1 MPVGDTMGKL
11 FTALLA
17 IIVLSVLFAVIS
29 AGCIRHNITSPVTP
43 AATVHATKTLTVIIP
58 QATATITRT
67 FTSLPT
73 PTITST
79 LCLPAFSWGASG
91 TGNGQFGT
99 IMSIAANP
107 AGDCYVLEKTRVQK
121 FKQDGTY
128 ITQWGSHGSA
138 PGQFDWANGIA
149 VGGSG
154 NVYVL
159 EANNHRVQ
167 KFDPDGNYLTN
178 WPCGSAKSIAVDGAD
193 NAYVV
198 TDCACLDTQVIKY
211 DSAGNSLTQWFSN
224 WATVTNGIAAG
235 GGNVYIGV
243 FTGGEFNRFTDT
255 GTELDTCYIPGGSL
269 AADTA
274 GNAIAAAG
282 SQIYKAAP
290 DCTILKTWQ
299 STNAGW
305 IATGGGG
312 YIYAAY
318 LYTVQVFAP

>member
-1 MPVGDTMGKL
+1 MG
-11 FTALLA
+11 
-17 IIVLSVLFAVIS
+17 
-29 AGCIRHNITSPVTP
+29 
-43 AATVHATKTLTVIIP
+43 
-58 QATATITRT
+58 
-67 FTSLPT
+67 
-73 PTITST
+73 
-79 LCLPAFSWGASG
+79 
-91 TGNGQFGT
+91 
-99 IMSIAANP
+99 IAANS

-128 ITQWGSHGSA
+128 ITQWGSYGSA

-167 KFDPDGNYLTN
+167 KFDTDGNYLSSWGYMPSQIAN
-178 WPCGSAKSIAVDGAD
+178 SLAVDGAD
-193 NAYVV
+193 NVYVV
-198 TDCACLDTQVIKY
+198 IDCTCLNTPVIKY
-211 DSAGNSLTQWFSN
+211 DSAGNSLTQWMTN
-224 WATVTNGIAAG
+224 WATLSNGIAAG
-235 GGNVYIGV
+235 GGYVYIGV
-243 FTGGEFNRFTDT
+243 IYGGEFNRFTDT
-255 GTELDTCYIPGGSL
+255 GTQLGTCYIQGGGL

-274 GNAIAAAG
+274 GNVIVAAG

-299 STNAGW
+299 STNANW

-312 YIYAAY
+312 YIYTAY